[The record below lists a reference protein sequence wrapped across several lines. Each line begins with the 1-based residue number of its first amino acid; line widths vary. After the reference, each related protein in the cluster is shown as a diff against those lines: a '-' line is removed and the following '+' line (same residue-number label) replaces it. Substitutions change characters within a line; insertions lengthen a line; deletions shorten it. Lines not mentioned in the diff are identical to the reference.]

1 MLNKNTYFQT
11 DPLVA
16 REFIVAPCP
25 YSLIVEDFINM
36 YYPENKG
43 RREEGVGV
51 VQATKGDLENKGF
64 IVVQSPQLKL
74 SY

>member
-16 REFIVAPCP
+16 RKFIVAPCP

-36 YYPENKG
+36 YYPENKEI
-43 RREEGVGV
+43 REAGVAV
-51 VQATKGDLENKGF
+51 IPATKGALENKGF